1 MMKTVEI
8 SLMTRALRELGVST
22 NLLIR
27 IWLVMLS
34 EMVGYSYALC
44 AIIYS
49 SYKRLCQ
56 DVEEVIMNR
65 IDDQEERVEK
75 ILLTVIRQQRR

>member
-8 SLMTRALRELGVST
+8 SFDDK
-22 NLLIR
+22 NILIR
-27 IWLVMLS
+27 IWLVTLS
-34 EMVGYSYALC
+34 EMVGYSYGLC

-56 DVEEVIMNR
+56 DVEEVIINR

-75 ILLTVIRQQRR
+75 IVLTVIRQQR